1 MVRFGEG
8 GERGR
13 AAYDQASSPLRPVTR
28 PGDPAPVYPI
38 DQVPSRLAN
47 ASRTPKP
54 RNRGRGRQLRSVW
67 NWEREVP
74 ELGASARTPPRS
86 LGKAAPPPRGEI
98 SRGSQGAID
107 ALGQYRDPRR
117 VATRRDRSG
126 YGDRAAQG
134 GEAISLERGR
144 QLAREVWRRPG
155 EHEIHDEFWGAG
167 QLDDRSHPRGRSAHG
182 DGRGRHRAAD
192 MPAEIGEWGGRD
204 PNGNDRR
211 GLTGGR
217 AGRAGVAGHSGELAA
232 RRQIEEP
239 RRSWHEAIEAGLAE
253 RGIDAFGAGLAE
265 VDDGAIAGQ
274 SGEFRE
280 VGEPGGLDAPAR
292 DRGIGNVHR
301 HADEPYANDVRGD
314 SRDTDDS
321 YADGRHAPDLLESD
335 LYYDQDE
342 DPDDLDDDPDDLDDD
357 PDDDPDGGPDGPN
370 GGSRQS
376 AGASVSSLDDRRS
389 MRRLDSGRSNDRRAV
404 ASERSRTLM
413 RRRRATI
420 AIGSLP
426 LLCLLAWLSTGSGLF
441 LVLFVTAVL
450 AVAAYLTLLAA
461 VAADE
466 RVRRMADA
474 ETPGMGVRA
483 ASLGSSTGEDF
494 DDWRADLG
502 GSPRARADRADWSQT
517 RSVTGDRAVVETQA
531 DQDWNDELGWEPAPL
546 SAASD
551 SDPTAPLADP
561 FGQDLLRA
569 DRRPQPWEAPVTDMA
584 ARRLRHDSRA
594 DSDVG
599 MHSVRPMRTRP
610 AHSAPRRRRYGG

>member
-1 MVRFGEG
+1 
-8 GERGR
+8 
-13 AAYDQASSPLRPVTR
+13 
-28 PGDPAPVYPI
+28 
-38 DQVPSRLAN
+38 
-47 ASRTPKP
+47 
-54 RNRGRGRQLRSVW
+54 
-67 NWEREVP
+67 
-74 ELGASARTPPRS
+74 
-86 LGKAAPPPRGEI
+86 
-98 SRGSQGAID
+98 
-107 ALGQYRDPRR
+107 
-117 VATRRDRSG
+117 
-126 YGDRAAQG
+126 
-134 GEAISLERGR
+134 
-144 QLAREVWRRPG
+144 
-155 EHEIHDEFWGAG
+155 
-167 QLDDRSHPRGRSAHG
+167 
-182 DGRGRHRAAD
+182 
-192 MPAEIGEWGGRD
+192 
-204 PNGNDRR
+204 
-211 GLTGGR
+211 
-217 AGRAGVAGHSGELAA
+217 
-232 RRQIEEP
+232 
-239 RRSWHEAIEAGLAE
+239 
-253 RGIDAFGAGLAE
+253 
-265 VDDGAIAGQ
+265 
-274 SGEFRE
+274 
-280 VGEPGGLDAPAR
+280 
-292 DRGIGNVHR
+292 
-301 HADEPYANDVRGD
+301 
-314 SRDTDDS
+314 
-321 YADGRHAPDLLESD
+321 
-335 LYYDQDE
+335 
-342 DPDDLDDDPDDLDDD
+342 
-357 PDDDPDGGPDGPN
+357 
-370 GGSRQS
+370 
-376 AGASVSSLDDRRS
+376 
-389 MRRLDSGRSNDRRAV
+389 
-404 ASERSRTLM
+404 M